1 MDTYNSK
8 YYEPLEQMMAIRH
21 QYMSKILR
29 DHSGQDIYEFFKNKK
44 ILGYATDVIKGEFEE
59 KFNSTNEKN
68 LHIYIC
74 RFLKNRSISR
84 ALASKWLITM
94 LNNKELKIIKLDIDR
109 NKQKQI
115 IYLKKIKIILLKI
128 KVSKS

>member
-1 MDTYNSK
+1 MTLSLNIGNLFNDSASHALVDELRKRTS
-8 YYEPLEQMMAIRH
+8 EEE
-21 QYMSKILR
+21 IL
-29 DHSGQDIYEFFKNKK
+29 
-44 ILGYATDVIKGEFEE
+44 EFEE

-94 LNNKELKIIKLDIDR
+94 LNNKELKIEA
-109 NKQKQI
+109 
-115 IYLKKIKIILLKI
+115 LKN
-128 KVSKS
+128 